1 MRLLQYLRESV
12 SLLFASSPLPLAFV
26 GSLEPPWAC
35 VEDARSSADATPHPP
50 RAAIRSCYS
59 CSRSGHDYCMQLDG
73 VIQERIQT
81 YEWQCLECKQCEIC
95 GRTEDLE
102 VSLPAAPRLSLEQEL
117 TFS

>member
-1 MRLLQYLRESV
+1 
-12 SLLFASSPLPLAFV
+12 
-26 GSLEPPWAC
+26 
-35 VEDARSSADATPHPP
+35 
-50 RAAIRSCYS
+50 
-59 CSRSGHDYCMQLDG
+59 MQLDG

-117 TFS
+117 TFSRATETLSRNVSSSATNVTGATIPIA